1 MSAAVMM
8 ELREQ
13 ETPSTIIC
21 IPLLSAP
28 MLNATLLAVS

>member
-1 MSAAVMM
+1 MLAAEMT

-13 ETPSTIIC
+13 ETPSTTIC

-28 MLNATLLAVS
+28 RLKASLLAAS